1 MSNAPGTEIS
11 LERSVPLNADA
22 ILPLLRE
29 QLEALEAES
38 ARDRLKLSAGV
49 PGSGTLSVPIALQV
63 TYPAPHLGHFGIRI
77 TPSARHAL
85 YPDFS
90 GALDMVGTGLAEARL
105 RLSGTYHAPFSILG
119 QLADRTLLHGIAEGS
134 LAGFLDRLAASVL
147 AEVERRAMERY
158 RDR

>member
-1 MSNAPGTEIS
+1 MSTAPGKEIS
-11 LERSVPLNADA
+11 LEHSVPLNADA

-38 ARDRLKLSAGV
+38 ARDRLELSAGV

-77 TPSARHAL
+77 TPGARYPL

-90 GALDMVGTGLAEARL
+90 GALDLVGTGLAEARL
-105 RLSGTYHAPFSILG
+105 RPGTYHAPFSILG
-119 QLADRTLLHGIAEGS
+119 QLADQTLLHGVAEGS
-134 LAGFLDRLAASVL
+134 LADFLDRLAASVL

>member
-11 LERSVPLNADA
+11 LEHSVPLNADA

-38 ARDRLKLSAGV
+38 ARDRLELSAGV
-49 PGSGTLSVPIALQV
+49 PGNGTLSVPIALQV

-77 TPSARHAL
+77 TPSARYPL

-105 RLSGTYHAPFSILG
+105 RLSGTYPLRSVFLVNSPTKRSYMALPKVALPTSSIDSR
-119 QLADRTLLHGIAEGS
+119 QVFWQR
-134 LAGFLDRLAASVL
+134 
-147 AEVERRAMERY
+147 
-158 RDR
+158 

>member
-1 MSNAPGTEIS
+1 MSNAPGAETS

-29 QLEALEAES
+29 QIEALEAES
-38 ARDRLKLSAGV
+38 ARDRLKLSAAV

-63 TYPAPHLGHFGIRI
+63 TYPAPHLGHFRMRI

-90 GALDMVGTGLAEARL
+90 GALDMVATGLAEARL
-105 RLSGTYHAPFSILG
+105 GLQHA
-119 QLADRTLLHGIAEGS
+119 LAKPRS
-134 LAGFLDRLAASVL
+134 RKWVQAGV
-147 AEVERRAMERY
+147 
-158 RDR
+158 